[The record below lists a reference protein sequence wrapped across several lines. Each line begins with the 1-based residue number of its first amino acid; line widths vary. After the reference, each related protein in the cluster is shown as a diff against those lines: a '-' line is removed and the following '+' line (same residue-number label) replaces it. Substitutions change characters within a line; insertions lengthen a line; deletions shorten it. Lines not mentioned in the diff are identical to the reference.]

1 MTYHE
6 RLFASYRSTHG
17 AFVEG
22 DDDLRAEWFRDHYA
36 RNYRRLLP
44 PAAERPRILEIGA
57 GRGFMLAA
65 LRGAGYGELM
75 GVDLSPDDVAHARE
89 RLGLPGVVEG
99 DGRAYLRAHPGAF
112 DVVLAKAVLEHVR
125 KEEVLPF
132 LDDVRAALAPG
143 GRAIL
148 EVPNMDWILAG
159 HERFMDFTHEVG
171 FTRES
176 LGQVLRCVFGNAE
189 IRAVEEPLT
198 RPRRPHLSR
207 RVLRPVARVLVGGLL
222 LALGDGAAGTLWQ
235 ARSIIGLARREA
247 A

>member
-1 MTYHE
+1 MSYRD
-6 RLFASYRSTHG
+6 RLFAAYRSTHA
-17 AFVEG
+17 AFVDG
-22 DDDLRAEWFRDHYA
+22 DDAGRAEWFLAHFA

-44 PAAERPRILEIGA
+44 PATARPRILEIGP

-65 LRGAGYGELM
+65 LSRAGYAELA
-75 GVDLSPDDVAHARE
+75 GVDLAPEDVAHVRE
-89 RLGLPGVVEG
+89 RLGLEGVVLG
-99 DGRAYLRAHPGAF
+99 DGRDYLRAHPGAY

-132 LDDVRAALAPG
+132 LDDVRTALAPG

-189 IRAVEEPLT
+189 IHAAEEPMAAS
-198 RPRRPHLSR
+198 RKPRLVQRL
-207 RVLRPVARVLVGGLL
+207 LRPPARMLVAGLL
-222 LALGDGAAGTLWQ
+222 MALGDGAAGTLWQ
-235 ARSIIGLARREA
+235 ARSIIGVARREA